1 MALLQD
7 VELRVRRP
15 GPVTELDLQKGILFS
30 DCLNC
35 VVLRIKL
42 SRVKKSELVKKLNI
56 YV

>member
-35 VVLRIKL
+35 VVLRIRP
-42 SRVKKSELVKKLNI
+42 SGVKKSELVKKLNI
-56 YV
+56 